1 MRVEGEKVGHPEEV
15 ILDQLS
21 RQRKEE
27 SCQDKKMR
35 EGEGKGGKEEG
46 RQRWGE
52 QERRGHS
59 QCPKPAWFSPL
70 PWPVVRFPGSL
81 HVDLFLH

>member
-35 EGEGKGGKEEG
+35 EGEGKGGKEGEG
-46 RQRWGE
+46 KDGE
-52 QERRGHS
+52 SRRGEDIANVQS
-59 QCPKPAWFSPL
+59 RL
-70 PWPVVRFPGSL
+70 GSHPSHGL
-81 HVDLFLH
+81 